1 MSGNLHPRVRRRG
14 LLAAAL
20 LASTPLAGRAF
31 NDSRPNEWV
40 VGYAAGGGS
49 DVVARLLADEMSRA
63 SGQIINVLN
72 KPGAGSNIAAEY
84 VAKTRETQHTVMT
97 ADSAVLAANPFLY
110 SKLAYNAERDFALVG
125 MIARFPLVLVVGHQV
140 PVKTLPEFLA
150 WAKTQNGGASYGSPG
165 AGSPHHLVSELFA
178 EQAGVKMTHVA
189 YRGAAPAIQDVIGGQ
204 LPCMFVD
211 TSSGGPF
218 LSAAKVRPIGVASLE
233 RLKSMPEIPTLSE
246 QGLKGFEAYAWQALV
261 APAAAPP
268 ELIAL
273 LNKNLNAALATTQVK
288 ARLQA
293 IGVEPIPSTPD
304 EASRYARKERERWGQ
319 VIRRSGIKLD

>member
-1 MSGNLHPRVRRRG
+1 
-14 LLAAAL
+14 
-20 LASTPLAGRAF
+20 
-31 NDSRPNEWV
+31 
-40 VGYAAGGGS
+40 
-49 DVVARLLADEMSRA
+49 
-63 SGQIINVLN
+63 
-72 KPGAGSNIAAEY
+72 
-84 VAKTRETQHTVMT
+84 
-97 ADSAVLAANPFLY
+97 
-110 SKLAYNAERDFALVG
+110 

-150 WAKTQNGGASYGSPG
+150 WARPRTAAPASSPG

-211 TSSGGPF
+211 TSSGGPS
-218 LSAAKVRPIGVASLE
+218 SAGKVRPIGVASLE

-268 ELIAL
+268 ELIAQ

-319 VIRRSGIKLD
+319 VIRRSGIRLD